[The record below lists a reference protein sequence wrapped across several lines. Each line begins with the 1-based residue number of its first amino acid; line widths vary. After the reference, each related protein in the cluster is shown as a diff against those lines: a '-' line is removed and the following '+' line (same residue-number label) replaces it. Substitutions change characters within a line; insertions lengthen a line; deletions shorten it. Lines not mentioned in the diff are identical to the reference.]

1 MRLVKGTTYSRD
13 DHSKAFVNKGLEA
26 HLSMKAR
33 KEAELNDKR
42 RLDKVERD
50 VSDIKR
56 MLEMLISNS

>member
-1 MRLVKGTTYSRD
+1 
-13 DHSKAFVNKGLEA
+13 
-26 HLSMKAR
+26 MKAR